1 VILSY
6 VQTKVSQTALQK
18 QKHALSWHK
27 HFHALSWHR
36 HFQQPFIVKAIPIIS
51 IHYYTMHTNDIQ
63 GEMNTII
70 KQNFDQISNGFLPT
84 PSRDI

>member
-18 QKHALSWHK
+18 QK
-27 HFHALSWHR
+27 HALSWHR